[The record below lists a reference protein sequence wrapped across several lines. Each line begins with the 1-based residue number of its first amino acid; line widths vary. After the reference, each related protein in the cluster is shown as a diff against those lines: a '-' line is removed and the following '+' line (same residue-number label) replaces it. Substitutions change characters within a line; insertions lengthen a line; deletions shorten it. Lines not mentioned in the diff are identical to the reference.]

1 MGDSAR
7 GWLWHD
13 ARMSGTSGR
22 AAFVGREREL
32 ARVAASL
39 EAAAGGERS
48 SLLIAGPGVVGVG
61 RLIDEVVT
69 RVASVPSPFAVIR
82 ARAFAARSG
91 VPYAPLAGPLRAFLA
106 GLDDGALAATV
117 GRAAEPLVRFMP
129 ELRPRIEAAGLLD
142 GRKLEIPDER
152 RVAWTAEAILGVL
165 ERAGTLAPVLLT
177 LEDVHL
183 ADAATREVAVFL
195 ARVRRRSRLCVLMTY
210 AADALSRGHPFLD
223 DLAAIADGQFP
234 PERIELGPLG
244 QNELAEFVR
253 AFDGGQP
260 SGAVLLLVAERSAG
274 NPLVAEQVL
283 LARRELAGVSLG
295 TSIEELVGG
304 RLAIRTPECRRV
316 LRFLAPAAEPLT
328 PAQLAAV
335 AAEFERVVGGLPP
348 RSASGPRR
356 GTADLDADLRAGLE
370 EAIENRFVVAE
381 PDGGLAIEND
391 LVAAAIVADLLPA
404 QLRRIRAALAAA
416 FADRAAVSL
425 GHWRAAHQPD
435 RAMAAALEAAG
446 QAEAC
451 GSPGDAL
458 ASLEAAIEL
467 GADAE
472 GDRAAGAE
480 LLIRAADLSIAARR
494 PRRALA
500 YLVAAH
506 GRLDERGDRVL
517 VAGVLERLGR
527 VRRALGDH
535 AAAIV
540 EHRRAAELV
549 ARATPAEQAPIVA
562 SFSQALMLDGRFA
575 EAGER
580 AREAV
585 ELARAAGPEARAWE
599 GHALTT
605 LAIVEAW
612 GANASAAIPL
622 LEEARA
628 IARELG
634 RVEDGFR
641 ATANLT
647 TALAVLGRR
656 EDSIAAAMGAL
667 DEIRDD
673 GLEASYGN
681 ALRGNI
687 AEPLFLA
694 GRWAEARAIVRTALE
709 WSLGPEAFAEAAV
722 TLAALEVATASDERA
737 ARLLGRLLLELR
749 KAPDPQSEVPASR
762 AAAAFALWRGDVNDA
777 ARAADLGW
785 SLVQRG
791 EDWQAIARLA
801 AIYEEVQAAVV
812 ADARERRD
820 LAALAAAR
828 ANAAATLTA
837 AEAAVRDSGVP
848 AEAPSRQEADAY
860 LATARG
866 YAARVDGRDR
876 SVVWDSVA
884 RAWERLDVPYEVA
897 KARWRQSEAAL
908 ASSDAR
914 SGRVAARKPI
924 REAARIAIE
933 LGAAPLAREV
943 GELARRALIT
953 LPDVAGVDASAPG
966 ADEDGAPIAADAG
979 IAAAFAEPERR
990 AGNAFG
996 LSAREREVLS
1006 LIVDGRTNREIGER
1020 LFISQKTVGVHV
1032 GNILA
1037 KLGASG
1043 RVEAAMVAV
1052 RLELVAA
1059 R

>member
-1 MGDSAR
+1 MT
-7 GWLWHD
+7 
-13 ARMSGTSGR
+13 GTSGR
-22 AAFVGREREL
+22 AGFVGREREL

-39 EAAAGGERS
+39 EVAAGGERS
-48 SLLIAGPGVVGVG
+48 TVLIAGPGVVGVG
-61 RLIDEVVT
+61 RLVDEVVQ
-69 RVASVPSPFAVIR
+69 RVAGMSSPFAVIR
-82 ARAFAARSG
+82 ARAFAGRSG
-91 VPYAPLAGPLRAFLA
+91 VPYAPLAPAIESFLG
-106 GLDDGALAATV
+106 GLDDAALAAIV
-117 GRAAEPLVRFMP
+117 SRAAEPLLRIIP
-129 ELRPRIEAAGLLD
+129 ELRPRFEATGLL
-142 GRKLEIPDER
+142 GQRPLQIPSER
-152 RVAWTAEAILGVL
+152 QVAWTAEAILGVL
-165 ERAGTLAPVLLT
+165 ERAGRHAPMLLT

-210 AADALSRGHPFLD
+210 APDALSRGHPFLD
-223 DLAAIADGQFP
+223 DLAAIADSQFP

-295 TSIEELVGG
+295 TSIDELVGA
-304 RLAIRTPECRRV
+304 RLAIRTTECRRV
-316 LRFLAPAAEPLT
+316 LRLLAPAAEPLT
-328 PAQLAAV
+328 PTQLTAV
-335 AAEFERVVGGLPP
+335 AAEYERAVGGLPP

-356 GTADLDADLRAGLE
+356 GTVDLDADLRAGLE
-370 EAIENRFVVAE
+370 EAIENQFVVTE
-381 PDGGLAIEND
+381 PDGGLSIANE

-404 QLRRIRAALAAA
+404 QLRRMRAALAAA
-416 FADRAAVSL
+416 FADRPAVSL

-435 RAMAAALEAAG
+435 RARAAALDAARG
-446 QAEAC
+446 AEGC

-458 ASLEAAIEL
+458 AALEAAIEL
-467 GADAE
+467 GADDDP
-472 GDRAAGAE
+472 DRAAGAE
-480 LLIRAADLSIAARR
+480 QLIRAADLSIAAGR

-500 YLVAAH
+500 YLVAAQ

-517 VAGVLERLGR
+517 VARVHERLGR

-540 EHRRAAELV
+540 DHRRAAELV
-549 ARATPAEQAPIVA
+549 ARASPAERAPIVA

-585 ELARAAGPEARAWE
+585 KLARAAGSEARAWE

-612 GANASAAIPL
+612 GANAAAAIPL
-622 LEEARA
+622 LEQAHG
-628 IARELG
+628 IAREQG
-634 RVEDGFR
+634 RVEDAFR
-641 ATANLT
+641 AAANLT
-647 TALAVLGRR
+647 TALNVLGRR
-656 EDSIAAAMGAL
+656 EDSIAAAMSAL
-667 DEIRDD
+667 DEVRDD

-681 ALRGNI
+681 AIRGNF
-687 AEPLFLA
+687 AAPLFLA
-694 GRWAEARAIVRTALE
+694 GRWAEARDVVRTALE

-722 TLAALEVATASDERA
+722 TLAELEVETASDERA

-762 AAAAFALWRGDVNDA
+762 TAAAFALWRGDVNDA
-777 ARAADLGW
+777 ARAAELGW
-785 SLVQRG
+785 SLVQGG
-791 EDWQAIARLA
+791 EDWVAVARLA
-801 AIYEEVQAAVV
+801 AVYEEVQAAVV

-828 ANAAATLTA
+828 ANAARTLTA

-848 AEAPSRQEADAY
+848 AEAPSRQAADAY

-866 YAARVDGRDR
+866 YAARVDGRDKP
-876 SVVWDSVA
+876 VIWDAVA

-908 ASSDAR
+908 TGNDAR

-924 REAARIAIE
+924 REAARIAAE

-943 GELARRALIT
+943 RELARRALIT
-953 LPDVAGVDASAPG
+953 LPEDAAAATTGLTAEAGIPV
-966 ADEDGAPIAADAG
+966 IDAG

-990 AGNAFG
+990 AGDVFG

-1032 GNILA
+1032 GNILS

-1052 RLELVAA
+1052 RLDLVAA

>member
-1 MGDSAR
+1 MDDSA
-7 GWLWHD
+7 GIALWHD
-13 ARMSGTSGR
+13 ARMTGTSER
-22 AAFVGREREL
+22 AGFVGREREL

-39 EAAAGGERS
+39 EVAAGGERS
-48 SLLIAGPGVVGVG
+48 TVLIAGPGVVGVG
-61 RLIDEVVT
+61 RLIDEVVN
-69 RVASVPSPFAVIR
+69 RVAGMASPFAVIR
-82 ARAFAARSG
+82 ARAFAGRSG
-91 VPYAPLAGPLRAFLA
+91 VPYAPLAPALESFLG
-106 GLDDGALAATV
+106 GLDDAALAAIV
-117 GRAAEPLVRFMP
+117 SRAAEPLRRVVPDLQARF
-129 ELRPRIEAAGLLD
+129 EAAGLL
-142 GRKLEIPDER
+142 GQRTLQIPSER
-152 RVAWTAEAILGVL
+152 QVAWTAEAILGVL
-165 ERAGTLAPVLLT
+165 ERAGRHAPMLMT

-210 AADALSRGHPFLD
+210 APDALSRGHPFLD
-223 DLAAIADGQFP
+223 DLASIADSQFP
-234 PERIELGPLG
+234 PERVELGPLG

-295 TSIEELVGG
+295 TSIEELVGA

-316 LRFLAPAAEPLT
+316 LRLLAPAAEPLT
-328 PAQLAAV
+328 PTQLAAV
-335 AAEFERVVGGLPP
+335 AAEYERAVGGLPP

-356 GTADLDADLRAGLE
+356 GTAELDADLRAGLD
-370 EAIENRFVVAE
+370 EAIENHFVVNA
-381 PDGGLAIEND
+381 PDGELAIANE

-416 FADRAAVSL
+416 FADRPAVSL
-425 GHWRAAHQPD
+425 GHWRAAHEPD
-435 RAMAAALEAAG
+435 RAREAALDAARD
-446 QAEAC
+446 AEAR

-458 ASLEAAIEL
+458 SALEAAIEL
-467 GADAE
+467 GAD
-472 GDRAAGAE
+472 GDSDRAAGAE
-480 LLIRAADLSIAARR
+480 LLIRAADLSIAAGR

-500 YLVAAH
+500 YLVAAQ

-517 VAGVLERLGR
+517 VAGVHERLGR

-535 AAAIV
+535 AAAIAD
-540 EHRRAAELV
+540 HRRAAELV
-549 ARATPAEQAPIVA
+549 ARASPAEQVPIVA

-585 ELARAAGPEARAWE
+585 KLARAAGSDARAWE

-612 GANASAAIPL
+612 GANAAAAIPL
-622 LEEARA
+622 LEQAHG

-634 RVEDGFR
+634 RVEDAFR
-641 ATANLT
+641 AAANLT
-647 TALAVLGRR
+647 TALNVLGRR
-656 EDSIAAAMGAL
+656 EDSIAAAMSAL
-667 DEIRDD
+667 DEVRDD

-681 ALRGNI
+681 AIRGNF
-687 AEPLFLA
+687 AAPLFLA
-694 GRWAEARAIVRTALE
+694 GRWAEARDVVRTALE

-722 TLAALEVATASDERA
+722 TLAELEVETASDERA

-762 AAAAFALWRGDVNDA
+762 TAAAFALWRGDVNDA
-777 ARAADLGW
+777 ARAAELGW
-785 SLVQRG
+785 SLVQGG
-791 EDWQAIARLA
+791 EDWVAVARLA
-801 AIYEEVQAAVV
+801 AVYEEVQAAVV

-820 LAALAAAR
+820 LASLAAAR
-828 ANAAATLTA
+828 ANAARALTA
-837 AEAAVRDSGVP
+837 AEAAVRGSGVP

-866 YAARVDGRDR
+866 YAARVDGRDKP
-876 SVVWDSVA
+876 VIWDAVA
-884 RAWERLDVPYEVA
+884 RAWERLDVPYEMA

-908 ASSDAR
+908 AGNDAR

-924 REAARIAIE
+924 REAARIAAE
-933 LGAAPLAREV
+933 LGAVPLAREV
-943 GELARRALIT
+943 SELARRALIT
-953 LPDVAGVDASAPG
+953 LPESVAQAAAGLAH
-966 ADEDGAPIAADAG
+966 EDGVPVIDAG

-990 AGNAFG
+990 AGDAFG

>member
-1 MGDSAR
+1 MT
-7 GWLWHD
+7 
-13 ARMSGTSGR
+13 GTSGR
-22 AAFVGREREL
+22 AGFVGREREL

-39 EAAAGGERS
+39 EIAAGGERATV
-48 SLLIAGPGVVGVG
+48 LIAGPGVVGVG
-61 RLIDEVVT
+61 RLVDEVVE
-69 RVASVPSPFAVIR
+69 RVANMPSPFAVIR
-82 ARAFAARSG
+82 ARAFVGRSG
-91 VPYAPLAGPLRAFLA
+91 VPYAPLAPALESFLG
-106 GLDDGALAATV
+106 GLDEAALAAIV
-117 GRAAEPLVRFMP
+117 SRAAEPLLRIIP
-129 ELRPRIEAAGLLD
+129 ELRPRFEAAGLL
-142 GRKLEIPDER
+142 GLRQLQIPSER
-152 RVAWTAEAILGVL
+152 QVAWTAEAILGVL
-165 ERAGTLAPVLLT
+165 ERAGRHAPMLLT

-195 ARVRRRSRLCVLMTY
+195 ARVRRRSHLCVVITY
-210 AADALSRGHPFLD
+210 APDALSRGHPFLD
-223 DLAAIADGQFP
+223 DLAAIADSQFP
-234 PERIELGPLG
+234 PERLEVGPLG

-260 SGAVLLLVAERSAG
+260 SGAVLLLVAERSGG

-295 TSIEELVGG
+295 TSIEELVGA

-328 PAQLAAV
+328 PTQLAAV
-335 AAEFERVVGGLPP
+335 AAEFERAADGLPP

-356 GTADLDADLRAGLE
+356 GDAELDADLRAGLD
-370 EAIENRFVVAE
+370 EAIEHHFVVSA
-381 PDGGLAIEND
+381 PDGELGIANE

-404 QLRRIRAALAAA
+404 QLRRIRTALAAA
-416 FADRAAVSL
+416 FADRPAVSL

-435 RAMAAALEAAG
+435 RAQAAALEAATH
-446 QAEAC
+446 AEGC

-458 ASLEAAIEL
+458 AALEAAIEL
-467 GADAE
+467 GANGDP
-472 GDRAAGAE
+472 DRAAGAE
-480 LLIRAADLSIAARR
+480 LFIRAADLSIAAGR

-500 YLVAAH
+500 YLVAAQ
-506 GRLDERGDRVL
+506 GRLDQRGDRTL
-517 VAGVLERLGR
+517 VAGVHERLGR

-535 AAAIV
+535 AAAIAD
-540 EHRRAAELV
+540 HRRAAELV
-549 ARATPAEQAPIVA
+549 AGATPAERAPIVA
-562 SFSQALMLDGRFA
+562 SFSQALMLDGRFT

-585 ELARAAGPEARAWE
+585 KLARAAGGEARAWE

-612 GANASAAIPL
+612 GANAAAAIPL
-622 LEEARA
+622 LEQAHG

-634 RVEDGFR
+634 RVEDAFR
-641 ATANLT
+641 AAANLT
-647 TALAVLGRR
+647 TALNVLGRR
-656 EDSIAAAMGAL
+656 EDSIAAAMSAL
-667 DEIRDD
+667 DEVRDD

-681 ALRGNI
+681 AIRGNF
-687 AEPLFLA
+687 AAPLFLA
-694 GRWAEARAIVRTALE
+694 GRWSEARDVVRTALE

-722 TLAALEVATASDERA
+722 TLAELEVETASDERA

-749 KAPDPQSEVPASR
+749 KAPDPQSELPASR
-762 AAAAFALWRGDVNDA
+762 TAAAFALWRGDVNDA
-777 ARAADLGW
+777 ARAAELGW
-785 SLVQRG
+785 SLVQGG
-791 EDWQAIARLA
+791 EDWVAVARLA
-801 AIYEEVQAAVV
+801 AVYEEVQAAVI

-820 LAALAAAR
+820 LASLAAAR
-828 ANAAATLTA
+828 ANAARTLTA

-848 AEAPSRQEADAY
+848 AEAPSRKEADAY

-866 YAARVDGRDR
+866 YAARVDGRDNP
-876 SVVWDSVA
+876 VVWDAVA

-908 ASSDAR
+908 AGNDAR
-914 SGRVAARKPI
+914 SGRVAARKPL
-924 REAARIAIE
+924 REAARIAAE

-953 LPDVAGVDASAPG
+953 LPEIAAGAAAGLGPEAGVPV
-966 ADEDGAPIAADAG
+966 IDAG

-990 AGNAFG
+990 AGDAFG

-1052 RLELVAA
+1052 RLELVPA

>member
-1 MGDSAR
+1 MDVSGA
-7 GWLWHD
+7 GALWHD
-13 ARMSGTSGR
+13 ARMTGTSGR
-22 AAFVGREREL
+22 AGFVGREREL

-39 EAAAGGERS
+39 EIAAGGERS
-48 SLLIAGPGVVGVG
+48 TILIAGPGVVGVG
-61 RLIDEVVT
+61 RLVDEVVD
-69 RVASVPSPFAVIR
+69 RVAGMSSPFAVIR
-82 ARAFAARSG
+82 ARAFAGRSG
-91 VPYAPLAGPLRAFLA
+91 VPYAPLAPALESFLA
-106 GLDDGALAATV
+106 GLDDAALGAIV
-117 GRAAEPLVRFMP
+117 SRAAEPLLRIMP
-129 ELRPRIEAAGLLD
+129 GLRPRFEAAGLL
-142 GRKLEIPDER
+142 GQRPLQIPNER
-152 RVAWTAEAILGVL
+152 QVAWTAEAILGVL
-165 ERAGTLAPVLLT
+165 ERASRHAPVLLT
-177 LEDVHL
+177 IEDVHL

-195 ARVRRRSRLCVLMTY
+195 ARVRRRSRLCVLMSY
-210 AADALSRGHPFLD
+210 APDALSRGHPFLD
-223 DLAAIADGQFP
+223 DLAAIADSQFP
-234 PERIELGPLG
+234 PERVEVGPLG
-244 QNELAEFVR
+244 QNELAEFVH

-260 SGAVLLLVAERSAG
+260 SGAVLLLVAERSSG

-295 TSIEELVGG
+295 TSIEELVGA
-304 RLAIRTPECRRV
+304 RLAIRTTECRRV
-316 LRFLAPAAEPLT
+316 LRFIAPAAEPLT
-328 PAQLAAV
+328 PTQLAAV
-335 AAEFERVVGGLPP
+335 AAEYERAVGGLPP

-356 GTADLDADLRAGLE
+356 GTADLDADLRAGLD
-370 EAIENRFVVAE
+370 EAIENQFVVNG
-381 PDGGLAIEND
+381 PDDGLAIANE

-404 QLRRIRAALAAA
+404 QLRRIHAAMAAA
-416 FADRAAVSL
+416 FADRPAVSL
-425 GHWRAAHQPD
+425 EHWRSAHQPD
-435 RAMAAALEAAG
+435 QARSAALDAARD
-446 QAEAC
+446 AEGC

-458 ASLEAAIEL
+458 AALEAAIEL
-467 GADAE
+467 GAD
-472 GDRAAGAE
+472 GDTDRAAGAE
-480 LLIRAADLSIAARR
+480 LLIRAADLSIAAGR

-500 YLVAAH
+500 YLVAAQ

-517 VAGVLERLGR
+517 VAGVHERLGR

-535 AAAIV
+535 AAAITD
-540 EHRRAAELV
+540 HRRAAELV
-549 ARATPAEQAPIVA
+549 AGASPAERAPIVA

-585 ELARAAGPEARAWE
+585 KLARAAGSEARAWE

-612 GANASAAIPL
+612 GANAAAAIPL
-622 LEEARA
+622 LEQAHG

-634 RVEDGFR
+634 RVEDAFR
-641 ATANLT
+641 AAANLT
-647 TALAVLGRR
+647 TALNVLGRR
-656 EDSIAAAMGAL
+656 EDSIAAAMSAL
-667 DEIRDD
+667 DEVRDD

-681 ALRGNI
+681 AIRGNF
-687 AEPLFLA
+687 AAPLFLA
-694 GRWAEARAIVRTALE
+694 GRWAEARDVVRTALE

-722 TLAALEVATASDERA
+722 TLAELEVETASDERA

-762 AAAAFALWRGDVNDA
+762 TAAAFALWRGDVNDA
-777 ARAADLGW
+777 ARAAELGW
-785 SLVQRG
+785 SLVRGG
-791 EDWQAIARLA
+791 EDWVAVARLA
-801 AIYEEVQAAVV
+801 AVYEEVQAAVV
-812 ADARERRD
+812 ADARDRRD

-828 ANAAATLTA
+828 ANAATTLAA

-866 YAARVDGRDR
+866 YAARVDGRDKP
-876 SVVWDSVA
+876 VIWDSVA

-908 ASSDAR
+908 TGNDAR

-924 REAARIAIE
+924 REAARIAAE

-943 GELARRALIT
+943 RELARRALIT
-953 LPDVAGVDASAPG
+953 LPESAADAVAGAP
-966 ADEDGAPIAADAG
+966 DDGVPVIDAG

-1032 GNILA
+1032 GNILS

-1052 RLELVAA
+1052 RLDLVAA